1 MKTKSLISKIFSYA
15 GECCLGSFPRFFSF
29 TPEEGEF
36 YGAEFQNYHNL
47 RGWATLTK
55 DGFSFTPRPWNK
67 PSQATVISRSKRA
80 HLSHSEIRSEYI
92 LTVRVPDSCSAPKAA
107 SIILE
112 NALKMER
119 ELYNYIK
126 AIEAEETAEAA

>member
-1 MKTKSLISKIFSYA
+1 MKTKSFISKIFSYA

-36 YGAEFQNYHNL
+36 YGAEFQNYHHL

-55 DGFSFTPRPWNK
+55 EGFSFTPKPWNK

-80 HLSHSEIRSEYI
+80 HLSHSEIRGEYI
-92 LTVRVPDSCSAPKAA
+92 LTVRIPDSCSAPMA
-107 SIILE
+107 SCVILE
-112 NALKMER
+112 NAIKMQR
-119 ELYNYIK
+119 DLYDYIK
-126 AIEAEETAEAA
+126 ATATATEEAA